1 MNDLGDGHDILE
13 IEVTAEHIAEKSVR
27 DLTDEIPGGCLIAE
41 VGRGE
46 DAHVPD
52 ADEVIEHGDRITFLG
67 DSAAVK
73 KAVGRFHPH
82 D

>member
-13 IEVTAEHIAEKSVR
+13 IEVTAEHIAAKSVR